1 MKNFCYQGSEHDC
14 GFAALKMLFSIISK
28 NQNYLY
34 LPKGSHSEPYSLLD
48 LIEIAATHQVNLAGY
63 ELEFKKLPE
72 QRFPCLVEVNG
83 KHMVVV
89 TKYKKPYF
97 YVSDPARGK
106 LKMRYDELQ
115 KIYAGHAL
123 LIESEELDRKF
134 KAEKPRLMPI
144 SYGIVHAVVASVLIA
159 MLGLDFY
166 LMNLSENV
174 PFIFMLIMFLIMV
187 EVFENWYLLK
197 MSDYFDNRYIPL
209 FFRKESHQNQD
220 DYKKFLGIKV
230 SLFQSS
236 KSIVVFAS
244 LAIILGVLVSINE
257 PKNLL
262 VIALIAIY
270 KALEKYLTQK
280 KDDETVKEM
289 SRQETVAFNNK
300 DKAVNQLLSLNKKS
314 NQFGMVITTRNCFFQ
329 LILMLLTLFMMV
341 LSNNMSANYA
351 VFHFGIYFIIGQG
364 ISLIVNRLTD
374 HQEQQKNLAQFY
386 DKCGL

>member
-48 LIEIAATHQVNLAGY
+48 LIEIAATHQVNLSGY

-72 QRFPCLVEVNG
+72 QRFPCLVEVNE

-270 KALEKYLTQK
+270 KSLEKYLTQK

>member
-48 LIEIAATHQVNLAGY
+48 LIEIAATHQVNLSGY

-72 QRFPCLVEVNG
+72 QRFPCLVEVNE

-174 PFIFMLIMFLIMV
+174 PFIFMLIMFLIIV